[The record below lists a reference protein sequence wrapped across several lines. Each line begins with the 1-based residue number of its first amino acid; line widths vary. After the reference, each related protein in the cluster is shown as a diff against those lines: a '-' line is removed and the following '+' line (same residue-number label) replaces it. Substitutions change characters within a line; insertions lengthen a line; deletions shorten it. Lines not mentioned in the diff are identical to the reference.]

1 MKASIDLLTGLMV
14 ESCSTSTNETLLDN
28 AEAQGY
34 KRENIQIKSVNYTEL
49 DDLIAARD
57 LGQKTPTEI
66 KLHSYEHIK
75 AERDRRTDS
84 GGYSVEGKWF
94 HSHLRA
100 RCQQIGLFL
109 LGDLIPN
116 GVQWKTMDGS
126 FVPMTRELAAKIFA
140 AAVASDIAIFAAAED
155 HIAAMQIS
163 ANPND
168 YDFSKSWPKI
178 YGE

>member
-1 MKASIDLLTGLMV
+1 MKASIDKKTGYIID
-14 ESCSTSTNETLLDN
+14 SSSSNKDETFLAN
-28 AEAQGY
+28 AE
-34 KRENIQIKSVNYTEL
+34 TEGHL
-49 DDLIAARD
+49 RSEIEIIEVSDKELNDLIEARD
-57 LGQKTPTEI
+57 LGQKTPTDI

-84 GGYSVEGKWF
+84 GGYSVYGKWF

-140 AAVASDIAIFAAAED
+140 AAVASDIAIFAAAET

-163 ANPND
+163 SNPNT